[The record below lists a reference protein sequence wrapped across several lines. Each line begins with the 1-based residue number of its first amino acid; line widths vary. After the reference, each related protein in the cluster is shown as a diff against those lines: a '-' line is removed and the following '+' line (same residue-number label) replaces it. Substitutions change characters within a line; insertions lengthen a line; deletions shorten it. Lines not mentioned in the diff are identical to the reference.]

1 MSFQRFF
8 GLCVLILFGM
18 GAFHPPPARIPILFI
33 CDPPE
38 RTTFISYCK
47 VNLFLAIQSHSPYN
61 EQMNTQSKGQ
71 TFQNILRWSVPI
83 AAILAFAAW
92 MYISPEG
99 ALGKLD
105 AVGYAVCHR
114 IDARS
119 FHIGDRQLPLCA
131 RCTGEFYAAG
141 IALMFQAFISRRRS
155 KLPSRGI
162 IAVLVL
168 FFLAFGMDGS
178 NSYLYLLKQSS
189 EGALSQI
196 PNLYIP
202 NNILRLFTGSGM
214 GIALAAVLFPIVN
227 QTLWR
232 EQDERPA
239 LEWKPFG
246 LLIALTLVINLLVL
260 ADSPVVLYP
269 IAYISALGTLSLLVI
284 VFAILW
290 IIIMREDN
298 TFTST
303 KQLILPFVSGLT
315 LALLMIL
322 SIDLLRLQFTGT
334 WSGFPG
340 LG

>member
-1 MSFQRFF
+1 MN
-8 GLCVLILFGM
+8 G
-18 GAFHPPPARIPILFI
+18 
-33 CDPPE
+33 
-38 RTTFISYCK
+38 
-47 VNLFLAIQSHSPYN
+47 
-61 EQMNTQSKGQ
+61 MNTQPRSQAFQ
-71 TFQNILRWSVPI
+71 TILRWSVPI

-105 AVGYAVCHR
+105 A

-119 FHIGDRQLPLCA
+119 FHIGDHQLPLCA

-141 IALMFQAFISRRRS
+141 LALIFQAFISGKRS
-155 KLPSRGI
+155 RLPSRGI

-168 FFLAFGMDGS
+168 FFLAFGIDGS
-178 NSYLYLLKQSS
+178 NTYLYLLKQTS

-202 NNILRLFTGSGM
+202 NNTLRLFTGSGM

-232 EQDERPA
+232 EQDDRSA
-239 LEWKPFG
+239 LEWKSFG
-246 LLIALTLVINLLVL
+246 ILIGLTIILNLLVL
-260 ADSPVVLYP
+260 TDSLFVLYP
-269 IAYISALGTLSLLVI
+269 IAYFSALGTLALLVI

-290 IIIMREDN
+290 IIIMKEDN
-298 TFTST
+298 TFTSAR
-303 KQLILPFVSGLT
+303 QLILPFASGLT

-340 LG
+340 LSG

>member
-1 MSFQRFF
+1 MNPMITQPKRQLFQS
-8 GLCVLILFGM
+8 V
-18 GAFHPPPARIPILFI
+18 
-33 CDPPE
+33 
-38 RTTFISYCK
+38 
-47 VNLFLAIQSHSPYN
+47 
-61 EQMNTQSKGQ
+61 
-71 TFQNILRWSVPI
+71 LRWIVPV
-83 AAILAFAAW
+83 ATILAFAAW

-119 FHIGDRQLPLCA
+119 FHIGERQLPLCA

-141 IALMFQAFISRRRS
+141 FALIFQIFVSGKRS

-162 IAVLVL
+162 IAALIL
-168 FFLAFGMDGS
+168 FFLAFGIDGS
-178 NSYLYLLKQSS
+178 NSYLYLLKQTSP
-189 EGALSQI
+189 GRLDQI

-214 GIALAAVLFPIVN
+214 GIALAAVLYPIVN

-232 EQDERPA
+232 EQDDRPA
-239 LEWKPFG
+239 LDWKSFG
-246 LLIALTLVINLLVL
+246 ILVALTAVINTLVL
-260 ADSPVVLYP
+260 IDSPIILYP
-269 IAYISALGTLSLLVI
+269 IAYLSALGTLSLLVI

-290 IIIMREDN
+290 IIIMRDDN
-298 TFTST
+298 AFTSAR
-303 KQLILPFVSGLT
+303 QLILPFAAGLT

-322 SIDLLRLQFTGT
+322 SIDLFRLQFTGT